1 MKKNPKENFFR
12 VFTRYS
18 CKIYRVN
25 EVIIID
31 TNKSINSSCLHCTG
45 KSCSKKVFIFSN
57 LQEAE
62 LDEIYKLII
71 TKNYKKGQV
80 IFFQGDKA
88 DKLYIIKKGKI
99 KIFKTTKD
107 GKEQILY
114 LLSEGEIIGE
124 LSLLK
129 KGEFDFS
136 AEALEDVSLCT
147 LTKYDFDNLIL
158 TTPLLVLKILEEVHD
173 RLLGLEN
180 LVQQLGT
187 KDVEVRI
194 ANLLVSFI
202 NNFGTNVKEGIKL
215 DLPLSREEM
224 GNYIGLTR
232 ETISRKLTLLQ
243 ENGIIEL
250 IGNKVIIIKDLK
262 RLQDNC

>member
-1 MKKNPKENFFR
+1 M
-12 VFTRYS
+12 
-18 CKIYRVN
+18 
-25 EVIIID
+25 
-31 TNKSINSSCLHCTG
+31 HCTG
-45 KSCSKKVFIFSN
+45 KNCSKKVFIFSN

-62 LDEIYKLII
+62 LDEIHKIII
-71 TKNYKKGQV
+71 TKEYKKGQV

-99 KIFKTTKD
+99 KIYKTTKE

-114 LLSEGEIIGE
+114 LLSEGETIGE

-147 LTKYDFDNLIL
+147 LTKQDFDNLVIN
-158 TTPLLVLKILEEVHD
+158 TPGIVLKILEEVHD
-173 RLLGLEN
+173 RLIGLEN
-180 LVQQLGT
+180 LVAQLGT

-202 NNFGTNVKEGIKL
+202 NNFGTTIKEGIRL

-232 ETISRKLTLLQ
+232 ETVSRKLTLLQ
-243 ENGIIEL
+243 DSGVIEL